1 MSFQFVVDGK
11 WTTDHTAPQE
21 DDGHDNVNNVLTP
34 DRITPTPSK
43 HTPAAAAV
51 MSSAHPTSTTAA
63 MAGQV
68 PLEGKRAPTESSMPG
83 DFPETPQNE
92 AGAFSV
98 NPLPATAGIGNPVQL
113 KPGEKVP
120 DSSTITSNNIN
131 TAVTTDKESY
141 EKGGAPIGG
150 QNGVGAFG
158 VPPVSKNMIPESSL
172 PMGGEAAEKDPGYT
186 LSSAGAQSTTADLAG
201 KVPLEPRG
209 TAAEVPE
216 VVKESQAEA
225 HAPPEASGSSEAVKE
240 KSEMEQQLQSQV
252 PTEAPTSES
261 GLSTGKVAGIAAGG
275 AAAVGGAAA
284 ATFFSAKDTASRAVG
299 AGPTEAAATTAAPE
313 EHTAAGV
320 PPVVEESLEK
330 SHTGPEAAANEE
342 AVVEKKAMESELLKE
357 VKTDQSTGEHAP
369 VITAATTSTAPAA
382 AAATSEAPK
391 EAAIDSRDISPMSKT
406 PGQTQPIVTTGV
418 GSASTPAT
426 STVPSSSKATTDSPA
441 PSSVDKKKNRLSFF
455 DKIKTRISHKD
466 KK

>member
-1 MSFQFVVDGK
+1 L
-11 WTTDHTAPQE
+11 
-21 DDGHDNVNNVLTP
+21 NNVLTP
-34 DRITPTPSK
+34 ERITPTPSK
-43 HTPAAAAV
+43 HTPAAAAAV
-51 MSSAHPTSTTAA
+51 ISSAHPTSTTAA

-68 PLEGKRAPTESSMPG
+68 PLEGKRGVEESSMPG
-83 DFPETPQNE
+83 NFPETPQNE
-92 AGAFSV
+92 ADAFSV
-98 NPLPATAGIGNPVQL
+98 HPLPATAGIGNPVQL
-113 KPGEKVP
+113 KAGEKVP
-120 DSSTITSNNIN
+120 DSSEITSNNIN

-141 EKGGAPIGG
+141 EKGSAATGG

-172 PMGGEAAEKDPGYT
+172 PMGGEAAKDPGYT

-225 HAPPEASGSSEAVKE
+225 HVPPEASGSPEAVEE

-252 PTEAPTSES
+252 PPEPATSES
-261 GLSTGKVAGIAAGG
+261 GPSTGKVAGIAAGG

-284 ATFFSAKDTASRAVG
+284 ATFFSAKATASRAVG
-299 AGPTEAAATTAAPE
+299 GTPSGTEAPAAPEVPE

-320 PPVVEESLEK
+320 PPMVEESLEK
-330 SHTGPEAAANEE
+330 AHTGPEAAANEE
-342 AVVEKKAMESELLKE
+342 AVVEKQAMESELLKH

-369 VITAATTSTAPAA
+369 VATAPTTSTAPKATTESTPGA
-382 AAATSEAPK
+382 AAATSAAPEK
-391 EAAIDSRDISPMSKT
+391 AAIDSRDISPMSKT

-418 GSASTPAT
+418 GSTSTPAT
-426 STVPSSSKATTDSPA
+426 STASPSKASTDSPA
-441 PSSVDKKKNRLSFF
+441 SPSVDKKKNRLSFF
-455 DKIKTRISHKD
+455 DKLKTRISHKD